1 MERFLT
7 IDGVSMIPIQ
17 KKLSNG
23 ELFQYYASLDLT
35 NVVLSPNLR
44 CHFITVLMNNANF
57 SDQGFRVEWLFTWL
71 FFTAFKCH
79 LTQYFRASN
88 LTYWARARRLCS
100 SIVQHHKR
108 LHHKHLKKIFQ
119 SGPLP
124 LTSAIAHRHSHGC
137 FATVQRFQQLNT
149 QICTLS

>member
-57 SDQGFRVEWLFTWL
+57 SDQGDRKSV
-71 FFTAFKCH
+71 
-79 LTQYFRASN
+79 
-88 LTYWARARRLCS
+88 
-100 SIVQHHKR
+100 V
-108 LHHKHLKKIFQ
+108 
-119 SGPLP
+119 
-124 LTSAIAHRHSHGC
+124 
-137 FATVQRFQQLNT
+137 
-149 QICTLS
+149 